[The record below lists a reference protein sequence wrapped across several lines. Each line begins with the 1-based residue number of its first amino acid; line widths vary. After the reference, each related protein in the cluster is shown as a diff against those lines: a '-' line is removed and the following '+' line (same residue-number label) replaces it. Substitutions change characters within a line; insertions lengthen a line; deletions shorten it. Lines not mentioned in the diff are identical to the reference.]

1 MRQERESQDRLA
13 SIKESELL
21 HAAEGIGGS
30 EKITMSDILYSIDT
44 EKFDQASPEKKGS
57 KSKEAAAGSVNTTK
71 LRKQM
76 KALKK
81 EVEKSPALDKPISG
95 RKRKKQEQQVNYDI
109 NKAKLGVFIP

>member
-1 MRQERESQDRLA
+1 M
-13 SIKESELL
+13 

-30 EKITMSDILYSIDT
+30 EKITMSDVLYSIDT

-57 KSKEAAAGSVNTTK
+57 KSKEAAAGTVNTTK

-81 EVEKSPALDKPISG
+81 EVEKSPALDKPVSG

-109 NKAKLGVFIP
+109 NKAKLGVFIPQVKRAREEV